1 MTRTEPRR
9 LSDTLVSGFVY
20 EGCPRTQPNFQTV
33 IFLSHQPIP
42 RCVFVIDHTH
52 PTCKTVKT
60 AEHLSFAHF
69 FVMVVFEG
77 SLQQMTMAQN
87 KPSASVDINSI
98 VAKAL
103 EMLDSE
109 ELLSLLGD
117 SARVPTPNDPSAEAQ
132 GSIARDNTQEQSLH
146 INLRRR

>member
-1 MTRTEPRR
+1 M
-9 LSDTLVSGFVY
+9 SGFLCTKAKT
-20 EGCPRTQPNFQTV
+20 ENPAELPN
-33 IFLSHQPIP
+33 SHFAESPADLI
-42 RCVFVIDHTH
+42 FVIDHTH
-52 PTCKTVKT
+52 SACKTVKT
-60 AEHLSFAHF
+60 AVHLSFAHF
-69 FVMVVFEG
+69 FVKVVFEG

-87 KPSASVDINSI
+87 KAPAPVDINSI

-146 INLRRR
+146 TNRSRR